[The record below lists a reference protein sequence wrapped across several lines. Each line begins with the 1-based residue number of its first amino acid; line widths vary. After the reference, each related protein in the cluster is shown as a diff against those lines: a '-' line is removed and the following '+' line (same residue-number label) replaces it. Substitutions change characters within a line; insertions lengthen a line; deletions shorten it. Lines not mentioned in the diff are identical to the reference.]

1 MNRRGIV
8 YFISLLA
15 IAAGIFGCGGGG
27 SNPPPP
33 PAAITVNM
41 NPQPPAS
48 IDAGK
53 TTSLTAVVS
62 NDSANGGVKWSVTC
76 SGTQCGSFSASTT
89 SSGAATVYT
98 APPSVPTPASVTIT
112 ASSVTDSTKS
122 AIATVTISAPT
133 APITVSLNPAPPASL
148 AGGVSANLTAVVAND
163 DSANAGV
170 TWAVTC
176 GSAQCGS
183 FSPSA
188 TPSGTATSYTAPAT
202 PPTPATVTVTATSVS
217 DTTKAASAS
226 ISITAPP
233 PVLADGS
240 YVYHFAGE
248 DGNGPYFVAGAFTVH
263 SGVISGGEQDLM
275 DGSSSNDT
283 IVASGSSLSLANGN
297 IQIVLNTQNPN
308 LGTNGIETLRGTQVS
323 AQRLLI
329 TQFDTFGSGTGS
341 LDLQTS
347 TTAPSGGYA
356 FTLGGQD
363 GAAQPGVL
371 AIGGVLRINTGAI
384 DSNNSV
390 FDYNDGLESIG
401 QGKTFA
407 SGTVTA
413 PDSFGRVTLTLNTAV
428 GSGLPGFNLAG
439 YIVGTNRLELV
450 ETQNDP
456 LNGDVGGAALGQ
468 GSYTGTFNQGSV
480 AGSSYAFG
488 ASGGDVYGLANYGGG
503 FGFNA
508 DGTMSGT
515 IALND
520 IKNHGALQVS
530 GGTYTVDPTGRV
542 TISNLTFSNSDAVF
556 SFQLYI
562 DGNNNAL
569 EIGVDQNQ
577 VTFGAS
583 YAQTAGSDDYEGNF
597 ALAAQGFAT
606 VENAPFWSA
615 AGPVTISSGNIS
627 GFTDYSVQNS
637 QNTASIPTPGVP
649 LTGTEDTT
657 LGTFNL
663 SGLNVASQS
672 MSDGF
677 GYYPIDDQ
685 RVLAI
690 EIDGQQLGMLVM
702 EEVQPPQQ

>member
-1 MNRRGIV
+1 MNRRGTL
-8 YFISLLA
+8 YFVSMLA
-15 IAAGIFGCGGGG
+15 VAAGISGCGGAG

-33 PAAITVNM
+33 PAAIAVSM
-41 NPQPPAS
+41 SPQPPAS

-53 TTSLTAVVS
+53 TTNLTAVVS

-98 APPSVPTPASVTIT
+98 APASVPTPASVTIT
-112 ASSVTDSTKS
+112 ASSVTDSTRS

-133 APITVSLNPAPPASL
+133 APIAVSLNPAPPASL
-148 AGGVSANLTAVVAND
+148 AGGVSANLTAVVAN

-217 DTTKAASAS
+217 DTTKSASAS

-323 AQRLLI
+323 EQRLLI
-329 TQFDTFGSGTGS
+329 TQFDTFGSGSGS

-347 TTAPSGGYA
+347 TTAPTGGYA

-363 GAAQPGVL
+363 GAAQPAVL
-371 AIGGVLRINTGAI
+371 AIGGVLRINSGAI
-384 DSNNSV
+384 DINNSV

-439 YIVGTNRLELV
+439 YIVGTNRIELV

-468 GSYTGTFNQGSV
+468 GSYTGTFNQSSV
-480 AGSSYAFG
+480 AGSTYAFA

-508 DGTMSGT
+508 DGTMGGV

-520 IKNHGALQVS
+520 IKNFGALQVS

-542 TISNLTFSNSDAVF
+542 TISNLSFSNSDAVF

-569 EIGVDQNQ
+569 EIGVDQSQ

-615 AGPVTISSGNIS
+615 AGPVTVSSGNIS
-627 GFTDYSVQNS
+627 GFTDYSVQNA

-649 LTGTEDTT
+649 VGGTEDTT
-657 LGTFNL
+657 QGTFNI

-690 EIDGQQLGMLVM
+690 EVDGQQLGMLVM
-702 EEVQPPQQ
+702 EEVQQPQQ